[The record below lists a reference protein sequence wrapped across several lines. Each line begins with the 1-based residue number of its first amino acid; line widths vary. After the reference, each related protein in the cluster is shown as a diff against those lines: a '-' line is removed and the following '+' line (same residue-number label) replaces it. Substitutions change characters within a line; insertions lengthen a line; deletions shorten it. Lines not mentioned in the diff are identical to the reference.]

1 MSMTVDDDNKVQGIV
16 LLTDEASEFLNPREE
31 IAYKEHRRE
40 LAEWMLN
47 LGKDPAKAEGYS
59 HSTAKNRMNKLDL
72 FYRWVWNNEQRFI
85 QDIKLGHAE
94 AWMRDLAKRDGLKE
108 STKCHYQKSVQTL
121 FKWMR
126 EARNRDVEWDPSI
139 EYSDPSTGYQPREY
153 LTKEDR
159 RKMRE
164 AAMSYGSI
172 PHYNSLTPEER
183 TRWKKHLAQRLQ
195 KPKEEIG
202 KTDFLKANSFKY
214 TSMIFVAL
222 DAGFRP
228 IEVKRA
234 NIQWFD
240 PSNGVL
246 RIPQEES
253 SKSRENWIVA
263 LKPETVSILKKWKQ
277 ERETISKYDGRD
289 AMWLTQ
295 KGNRYNKDSF
305 RMSMF
310 HKIAEEAGLDLE
322 NRDLTPYSIRHSTA
336 TYIAQEA
343 DLATAAKQCRH
354 KSKQTTQKYA
364 HSSVDRQTD
373 AVNKID

>member
-1 MSMTVDDDNKVQGIV
+1 MTSTVDDDNKVQGII
-16 LLTDEASEFLNPREE
+16 LLTGEASKLLNPREE

-47 LGKDPAKAEGYS
+47 LGKDPSKAEGYS
-59 HSTAKNRMNKLDL
+59 YSTAKNRMNKLDL
-72 FYRWVWNNEQRFI
+72 FYRWVWNEEQRFI
-85 QDIKLGHAE
+85 QDLGIEHAE
-94 AWMRDLAKRDGLKE
+94 AWMRDLAKRDLKE

-121 FKWMR
+121 FKWKR
-126 EARNRDVEWDPSI
+126 EARNKDVEWEPSI
-139 EYSDPSTGYQPREY
+139 EYSDPSTTYQPREY
-153 LTKEDR
+153 LTQSDR
-159 RKMRE
+159 KKMRE
-164 AAMSYGSI
+164 AAMSYGSV
-172 PHYNSLTPEER
+172 PHYNSLSPSER
-183 TRWKKHLAQRLQ
+183 SRWKKYLAQRLQ
-195 KPKEEIG
+195 KPMEEVT
-202 KTDFLKANSFKY
+202 KQDFLEANSFKY

-228 IEVKRA
+228 VEVKRA

-240 PSNGVL
+240 PDNGVL
-246 RIPQEES
+246 RIPEEES

-289 AMWLTQ
+289 ALWLTQ

-305 RMSMF
+305 RRSVF

-336 TYIAQEA
+336 TYIAKEA

-364 HSSVDRQTD
+364 HSSVDRQSD
-373 AVNKID
+373 AINKID

>member
-1 MSMTVDDDNKVQGIV
+1 MSMTVEDDNKLQGII

-47 LGKDPAKAEGYS
+47 LGKNPKKAEGYS
-59 HSTAKNRMNKLDL
+59 HSTAKNRLNKLDL
-72 FYRWVWNNEQRFI
+72 FYRWVWNEEQRYV
-85 QDIKLGHAE
+85 QDISTEHADD
-94 AWMRDLAKRDGLKE
+94 WMRDLAKRDLKE
-108 STKCHYQKSVQTL
+108 STKCHYQKSVQSL

-126 EARNRDVEWDPSI
+126 EARNKDVEWEPEI
-139 EYSDPSTGYQPREY
+139 EYSDPSTTYQPREY
-153 LTKEDR
+153 LTRSDR
-159 RKMRE
+159 KKMRE
-164 AAMSYGSI
+164 AAMSYGSV
-172 PHYNSLTPEER
+172 PHYNSLSPEER
-183 TRWKKHLAQRLQ
+183 TRWKKYLAQRLQ
-195 KPKEEIG
+195 KPMDEVTK
-202 KTDFLKANSFKY
+202 KDFLEANSFKY

-240 PSNGVL
+240 PDNGVL
-246 RIPQEES
+246 RIPEEES

-305 RMSMF
+305 RRSVF

-336 TYIAQEA
+336 TYIAEEA

-354 KSKQTTQKYA
+354 KSKQTTQKYS
-364 HSSVDRQTD
+364 HSSVSRQNE
-373 AVNKID
+373 AINKID